1 MLFLNFIVESE
12 LVMHVYPL
20 QLVIQIMTVEIHYIF
35 MYRDVT
41 IMI

>member
-12 LVMHVYPL
+12 LVMHVYSL
-20 QLVIQIMTVEIHYIF
+20 QLVIQIITVEIHYIF